1 MCLQSKRA
9 STLVNLHS
17 FNASE
22 ERRHLKVLSLSLTIG
37 SRCSTTIAL
46 QAHCQLAK
54 RDCTCSWLQ
63 TCFPC
68 FQMGK
73 HVFSGRRVQ
82 CDGSASLSL
91 PVGTVLV
98 KNDTNDQWEC
108 FSETPPHEIDIVQR
122 ISRSRHHHFGKKNI
136 FGFPVVPW
144 LKSVLSIPIDF
155 QAR

>member
-37 SRCSTTIAL
+37 GRCSTTIAL

-98 KNDTNDQWEC
+98 KMTQMTNGSASQRPPPTKLTLSSAYLGVGITT
-108 FSETPPHEIDIVQR
+108 SENRP
-122 ISRSRHHHFGKKNI
+122 I
-136 FGFPVVPW
+136 FGFPMVPW
-144 LKSVLSIPIDF
+144 LKSVLPIPNHF